1 MTMKASRLKMIKKY
15 EDEDLVAMAT
25 EFILLEP
32 SEKCQN
38 RARLDYNFAF
48 SCVKKLHQNILDDP
62 EKDFD
67 YMAFS
72 LYLKSELLP
81 AGHYGNPQYFY
92 HEEVFLLYLAKPR
105 QIVEACLL
113 AAKIIKK

>member
-1 MTMKASRLKMIKKY
+1 MIKKY
-15 EDEDLVAMAT
+15 TEPELVALAT
-25 EFILLEP
+25 KFILLEP
-32 SEKCQN
+32 SEKFSKYEKT
-38 RARLDYNFAF
+38 LDYNFAF

-62 EKDFD
+62 EKPFD

-72 LYLKSELLP
+72 IHIKSELLP
-81 AGHYGNPQYFY
+81 AGHYGNPQKFY

-113 AAKIIKK
+113 AAHLITK